1 MFNRTKRVKEYR
13 LDIRFYESETARTGC
28 HKNTVGV
35 TVYE

>member
-13 LDIRFYESETARTGC
+13 LDIRFYESKARTGC